1 MAVLAE
7 VRAALAA
14 GAGPAAV
21 VAAVD
26 VRGHMG
32 LETAARALRV
42 GAALTAVAA
51 EAQGPHAVLL
61 RGLAVAEEA
70 GGGALAA
77 LERVLAGAAEQR
89 RLDRALAVRT
99 AQARGTATVLTLL
112 PLVAWAVLAA
122 TRPGSL
128 AFYATPVGAA
138 SLVAA
143 GVLLAAG
150 RWCISRL
157 VAGAAR
163 AAAAADPLSQPATRD
178 ARALAAVALPVL
190 GMTAVLGGT
199 ALRVAAAAAA
209 AVVLA
214 RARRGVGTAAGLPG
228 TPAPDA
234 VPRPVAAAAAGLRRG
249 SGVVVAAGS
258 TAETVGLLA
267 AALESGLAP
276 VAALEVVGRVAVPAA
291 RPWLRQAARRLRHG
305 WPAASAFAHG
315 PLARVGAVLA
325 VAERWGAPVAADLHR
340 LAVELREE
348 ARAAAELAAERVS
361 LRLVFPT
368 TLLVVPAFVAL
379 VVPPPVWAALRSFA
393 PAGP

>member
-1 MAVLAE
+1 M
-7 VRAALAA
+7 
-14 GAGPAAV
+14 
-21 VAAVD
+21 
-26 VRGHMG
+26 
-32 LETAARALRV
+32 
-42 GAALTAVAA
+42 
-51 EAQGPHAVLL
+51 LL

-70 GGGALAA
+70 GGGGLAA
-77 LERVLAGAAEQR
+77 LDRVLASAAEQR

-99 AQARGTATVLTLL
+99 AQARGTATVLTVL

-122 TRPGSL
+122 TRPGTL
-128 AFYATPVGAA
+128 AFYATPVGVA

-143 GVLLAAG
+143 GLLLATG
-150 RWCISRL
+150 RWCVRRL

-163 AAAAADPLSQPATRD
+163 AAADADPLSRPATRD
-178 ARALAAVALPVL
+178 PRALAAVALPML
-190 GMTAVLGGT
+190 GLTAVLGGP
-199 ALRVAAAAAA
+199 ALRIAAVAA
-209 AVVLA
+209 AVVLLV
-214 RARRGVGTAAGLPG
+214 RARRATGQELAPAPPVATDQASGDVLGPRLMAAG
-228 TPAPDA
+228 
-234 VPRPVAAAAAGLRRG
+234 AGLRRG

-258 TAETVGLLA
+258 TAETVELLA

-305 WPAASAFAHG
+305 WPAASAFARG

-379 VVPPPVWAALRSFA
+379 VVPPPVWAALRTFA
-393 PAGP
+393 PAGS